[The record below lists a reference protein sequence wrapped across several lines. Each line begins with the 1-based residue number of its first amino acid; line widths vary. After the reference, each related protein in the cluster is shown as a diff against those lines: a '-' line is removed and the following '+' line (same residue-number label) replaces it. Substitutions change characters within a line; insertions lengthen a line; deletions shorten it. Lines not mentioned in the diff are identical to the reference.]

1 MFLVKKRK
9 GLIIAGVVVLVLI
22 AAGLCYSWIPRSWT
36 GIAGDGQAKSLSGT
50 LMAASFDQDVNL
62 PEGPGDSPAAQAVM
76 EALNGRT
83 YRAHL
88 NNLLSYTP
96 FAPKQYSMDGP
107 LVELHIGYGDGQPL
121 LSLSVSSGGS
131 VYLREV
137 RGGGNMFRYQTDAG
151 LYEEL
156 AALVRENAAQ

>member
-1 MFLVKKRK
+1 MKKRK
-9 GLIIAGVVVLVLI
+9 GLIIAGVVVLLLI
-22 AAGLCYSWIPRSWT
+22 AAGLCYSWTPRSWT
-36 GIAGDGQAKSLSGT
+36 GIAGDGRAESLSGT
-50 LMAASFDQDVNL
+50 LMAASLDQDVNL

-76 EALNGRT
+76 KALKGRT
-83 YRAHL
+83 YRAYL
-88 NNLLSYTP
+88 NNLLSHTP

-107 LVELHIGYGDGQPL
+107 LVELHIGYGDGHL